1 MGKCRHHE
9 HSNCRPPEDKPTMML
24 VTEISKLFHDRL
36 RTLSEQIGI
45 PDGYRHILFTLKYG
59 DGRTQ
64 CEISQITHLKAPTIS
79 VALQKME
86 ADGLITRVSDEDDLR
101 QSRIFI
107 TEKGREIMHKFHA
120 NLVKT
125 EEMVLNGLS
134 EEEEATLRAILIK
147 MRGNFIDDE

>member
-1 MGKCRHHE
+1 MSKFQHHA
-9 HSNCRPPEDKPTMML
+9 HSGNRPPEDKPTMML

-36 RTLSEQIGI
+36 RTLSDQMGI

-59 DGRTQ
+59 DGKTQ
-64 CEISQITHLKAPTIS
+64 CEISQLTHLKAPTVS

-86 ADGLITRVSDEDDLR
+86 SDGLITRVSDEDDLR

-107 TEKGREIMHKFHA
+107 TEKGKEIMHKFHT
-120 NLVKT
+120 NLVTT

-134 EEEEATLRAILIK
+134 EEEETALRAILIK
-147 MRGNFIDDE
+147 MRGNFIDIE